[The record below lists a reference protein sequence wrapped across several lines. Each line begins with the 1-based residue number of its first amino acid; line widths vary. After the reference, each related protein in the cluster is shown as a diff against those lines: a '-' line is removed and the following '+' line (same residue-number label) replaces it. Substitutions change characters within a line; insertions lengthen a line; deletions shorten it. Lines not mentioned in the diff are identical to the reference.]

1 MGIEHPILGLI
12 TAAIILSLLVAS
24 ITFMLIFNH
33 NIQDFIINLPISEG
47 YAECF
52 TESVSGGTYK
62 YTIVISL
69 ANPSR
74 VDLNITV
81 LTINTDIEPISITR
95 FNTPNHI
102 VIGSTSI
109 DVIAYTSGFNN
120 TVLFSG
126 QRGSVIVE
134 IKSNT
139 KLYTI
144 GKLYWGAVLFERLYR
159 DKITTLK
166 EFHFIPGVTS
176 TCPEVLPPPPP
187 PPPVSLDIVRIS
199 RSAVYWDT
207 FDDNPFPSRLSNTPR
222 GCHNEWDSG
231 RKAILIQDEGNPDVC
246 YVTIQGF
253 TPPLVGEVF
262 IAFNIMPSV
271 PTTGYYA
278 GGILLRSSNYYY
290 YSGGV
295 NNSVS
300 PGNDWYFV
308 MAKASISNYNRA
320 YAGDFDA
327 NKWYSL
333 VFSLRYSAPSTPSRI
348 TLWWTPIQ
356 STYLDLSD
364 PRIWV
369 TPDMA
374 GLYLRKHSSG
384 RPDSAYFDNLLVT
397 VNRYPW
403 LIEVRG
409 LQSGWRVVLKDSAGS
424 IIAEEVS
431 QGYIVGLNVW
441 GKWIIP
447 GGVLEVYDNYGDLLV
462 SKRFDVILG
471 GDIYDVRTG

>member
-33 NIQDFIINLPISEG
+33 NIQDLIINLPISEG

-207 FDDNPFPSRLSNTPR
+207 FDDNPFPSRLSITPG
-222 GCHNEWDSG
+222 GCLNDWDAE
-231 RKAILIQDEGNPDVC
+231 RKAIWIEDVGNPDVC

-262 IAFNIMPSV
+262 IAFN
-271 PTTGYYA
+271 TTQSDLTRGYYA
-278 GGILLRSSNYYY
+278 GGILLRSSYY

-384 RPDSAYFDNLLVT
+384 GRDSAYFDNLLVT

-409 LQSGWRVVLKDSAGS
+409 LQSGWRVVLKDSTGS

-447 GGVLEVYDNYGDLLV
+447 RGILEVYDNYGNLLV
-462 SKRFDVILG
+462 SKQFDVILG
-471 GDIYDVRTG
+471 GDIYNVVAVG